1 CQLYGSTETGAVCIN
16 LRHPIEKSASVGQ
29 PLEGMEISILDES
42 GQQLACGQEGEIW
55 ITSPAMTHQY
65 DDLPEVTKECFIGDR
80 FFAGDLGYLDDA
92 GDLFVTGRKKLMIN
106 VAGYKVDPLEI
117 EQVLKAHP
125 AIEDAVVVGVT
136 DPQYG
141 ELIKAVVVRVAGEA
155 CDEQDLIAYT
165 ASQLTE
171 YKVPKVIEFRNE
183 IPYSPLGKVLR
194 KYL

>member
-1 CQLYGSTETGAVCIN
+1 
-16 LRHPIEKSASVGQ
+16 
-29 PLEGMEISILDES
+29 MEISILDES